1 VGRDELL
8 ARMRARGTDERVIA
22 AVASVPRE
30 LFVAPALAAAAYVD
44 APLRIG
50 GGQTISQPAVVARM
64 CDLLALSPGDRVLD
78 VGSGSGYHAAVL
90 SRLCRHVYGIELEP
104 QLVRAARRSL
114 AAAGIDNVTIVT
126 GDGARGLPAQAPFDA
141 INVAAT
147 ARGEVPPAL
156 ERQLAAGGRL
166 VAPVADGDDE
176 RLVLVV
182 NGPDGLERRQLDAVR
197 FVPLRQAAADPR
209 PLPGDTG

>member
-1 VGRDELL
+1 
-8 ARMRARGTDERVIA
+8 
-22 AVASVPRE
+22 
-30 LFVAPALAAAAYVD
+30 
-44 APLRIG
+44 
-50 GGQTISQPAVVARM
+50 
-64 CDLLALSPGDRVLD
+64 
-78 VGSGSGYHAAVL
+78 
-90 SRLCRHVYGIELEP
+90 LCRHVYGIELEP